1 MAEVAAALRADGHE
15 DWRKYGPLE
24 LPPILDAALA
34 AFDEQGYHGTSVRDI
49 ARRIGV
55 TVPTLYYHFHNKQA
69 MLVELLMGSMRAV
82 LGRCRDAVEDAD
94 ADPVA
99 RFRALVECTVLYMA
113 HRAPLAF
120 LDTEI
125 RSLEQE
131 NRARYVAL
139 RDELEAMLRHSVRD
153 AVDTGAFATAYPV
166 DAARAV
172 LTMCQG
178 VANWYR
184 PDGPLTPADLADR
197 YVDIALS
204 AVGHRP
210 RGTAA

>member
-15 DWRKYGPLE
+15 DWRVYGPLE
-24 LPPILDAALA
+24 LPPILDAALT
-34 AFDEQGYHGTSVRDI
+34 AFDEHGYHGTSVRDI

-55 TVPTLYYHFHNKQA
+55 TVPTLYYHFENKQA

-82 LGRCRDAVEDAD
+82 LGRCRDAIGDAD
-94 ADPVA
+94 TDPVV
-99 RFRALVECTVLYMA
+99 RFRALVECIVLYMA
-113 HRAPLAF
+113 QRAPLAF

-125 RSLEQE
+125 RSLEAD
-131 NRARYVAL
+131 NRERYVAL
-139 RDELEAMLRHSVRD
+139 RDELEALLRHSVRD
-153 AVDTGAFATAYPV
+153 AVDVGAFTTPYPV

-184 PDGPLTPADLADR
+184 ADGPLTPSALADR
-197 YVDIALS
+197 YVEIALS
-204 AVGHRP
+204 TVGHRA
-210 RGTAA
+210 RV